1 MRGCISSGK
10 RERVNKMLG
19 TGGRGKILV
28 VDDDPGVRDLLSQ
41 ILSGVGGY
49 ETEIAVDGIEGLS
62 KVRTEPYDV
71 IFTDLAM
78 PRLNGMEFL
87 KKCREIDPAIP
98 IVVITGVSSMEVAV
112 NAMRQ
117 GAYDFITKPFKVDK
131 IVATTERILGEQK
144 LSGRLASAHDSGE
157 SLKVLNAE
165 LFKRLQEIVAL
176 HRVSAEIDRC
186 HENKEIYALVAEMAA
201 KFLAVS
207 EVSFG
212 ILDDGKLRVKS
223 GIGVARGDFPVAGT
237 LFERIAEEKQ
247 YRIGD
252 VGEPNPYN
260 GGPLGTQFLAIP
272 LLAGNRVFGILS
284 VSDKADGTAF
294 SEEEIYLAIDFVKKV
309 SSKIENNAL
318 YGVFFNNLVDSLRS
332 LIATIEA
339 RDFYTKAHSERVTK
353 YSVRIAE
360 AMGLGTED
368 IDTIR
373 FGGYL
378 HDIGKIGVR
387 DMVLLK
393 PGSLTEAEFQEIRQH
408 AVIGDEIV
416 KPIKF
421 FDRERELIRHH
432 HEHFNGAGYP
442 DAIRGQ
448 EIPTVA
454 RILAAADSFD
464 AMTSNR
470 PYRTARTREFALDE
484 LRRCAGTQ
492 FDPEVVRAFLE
503 TSIGKEPRH
512 ESPIG

>member
-1 MRGCISSGK
+1 MI
-10 RERVNKMLG
+10 
-19 TGGRGKILV
+19 

-49 ETEIAVDGIEGLS
+49 ETDIAVDGLDGLA
-62 KVRTEPYDV
+62 KVRKGSYDV

-87 KKCREIDPAIP
+87 KKAREIVPATP
-98 IVVITGVSSMEVAV
+98 VVVITGVSSMEVAV
-112 NAMRQ
+112 HAMRQ
-117 GAYDFITKPFKVDK
+117 GACDFITKPFKVDK

-144 LSGRLASAHDSGE
+144 LSGRLASAHGSGE

-186 HENKEIYALVAEMAA
+186 HENKEIYSQVAELAA

-223 GIGVARGDFPVAGT
+223 GIGVSRGDYPISGT
-237 LFERIAEEKQ
+237 LFERVVEDKQ

-252 VGEPNPYN
+252 VGEPGPYN
-260 GGPLGTQFLAIP
+260 GGVLRTQFLAIP
-272 LLAGNRVFGILS
+272 LLAGNKVFGILS
-284 VSDKADGTAF
+284 ISNKADGTAF
-294 SEEEIYLAIDFVKKV
+294 AEEEIYLAIDFVKKV
-309 SSKIENNAL
+309 ASKIENNAL
-318 YGVFFNNLVDSLRS
+318 YQVFFNNLVDSLKS

-360 AMGLGTED
+360 VMGMGTED

-387 DMVLLK
+387 DTVLLK
-393 PGSLTEAEFQEIRQH
+393 PGRLTEAEFEEIRQH

-421 FDRERELIRHH
+421 FDRERVLIRHH
-432 HEHFNGAGYP
+432 HEHFNGSGYP
-442 DAIRGQ
+442 DAASGE

-470 PYRTARTREFALDE
+470 PYRTARTRDFAVEE
-484 LRRCAGTQ
+484 LKRCSGTQ
-492 FDPEVVRAFLE
+492 FDPEVVRAFLA
-503 TSIGKEPRH
+503 TSIGKEIPQ
-512 ESPIG
+512 